1 METITMT
8 MTEQRRARV
17 LTRVLMGERS
27 MAEGAA
33 ELGLSERQL
42 WRQRAAFVRAGPA
55 GLVHG
60 NRGRASE
67 RRIDRALRARIVD
80 LRERYGPLND
90 SHFCELLAEREAIV
104 LSRESLRQML
114 RAAGIASPRRRRSPR
129 YRSRRPRMGAEGTL
143 LQLDGSRHD
152 WLEGR
157 GHDPELVLLGAI
169 DDATGLVTA
178 AVFREQED
186 AAGYLEIL
194 SATLLAYGL
203 PGAIY
208 RDGHSAFAPSNP
220 SRDRGDDDAPAL
232 SQVGRAL
239 VELDID
245 SILAGSAQAKG
256 RVERLWGTFQD
267 RLVVELRL
275 AGVVERA
282 GANAFLVEFLPRHNA
297 RFGVPAADPTPAW
310 RTVPDDVRLDRVL
323 VFKYRRKVAKDHTI
337 HLGGRV
343 LQLPRGATGAANYA
357 GKRVEVHVGLDGSVV
372 AFDGE
377 RRLAI
382 SAAPPDPGQL
392 RSQKA
397 QRVLPS
403 LSPAAATIPWTPP
416 RDHPWKRVTPG
427 SKLEQRL
434 TDSLGF
440 DSDPGVTIHGA
451 ALRALGR
458 ELYSVASRRKL
469 YQAPNES
476 APWFAFRVTWS
487 VQ

>member
-1 METITMT
+1 MT
-8 MTEQRRARV
+8 VREQRRARV
-17 LTRVLMGERS
+17 LNRILMGELT
-27 MAEGAA
+27 MVEGST

-42 WRQRAAFVRAGPA
+42 WRLRAALVEAGPA

-60 NRGRASE
+60 NRGRASA
-67 RRIDRALRARIVD
+67 RRIDSGRRALIIE

-90 SHFCELLAEREAIV
+90 SHFCELLADRERIV
-104 LSRESLRQML
+104 ISRESVRQIL
-114 RAAGIASPRRRRSPR
+114 RAEGIASPRRRRSPR

-157 GHDPELVLLGAI
+157 GPELVLVGAI
-169 DDATGLVTA
+169 DDPTGKVTA

-194 SATLLAYGL
+194 RATIEGHGL

-220 SRDRGDDDAPAL
+220 RRHPLAEDPAL

-239 VELDID
+239 VELGID

-256 RVERLWGTFQD
+256 RIERLWGTFQD

-282 GANAFLVEFLPRHNA
+282 GANAFLVDYLARHNA
-297 RFGVPAADPTPAW
+297 RFAVPAADPTPAW
-310 RTVPDDVRLDRVL
+310 RVVPADVRLERVL

-337 HLGGRV
+337 HLDGRV

-372 AFDGE
+372 AFDGQ
-377 RRLAI
+377 RRLAV

-392 RSQKA
+392 RTQKA
-397 QRVLPS
+397 QRVPPS

-416 RDHPWKRVTPG
+416 RDHPWKRPTPG
-427 SKLEQRL
+427 SKLERRL
-434 TDSLGF
+434 TESLG
-440 DSDPGVTIHGA
+440 S
-451 ALRALGR
+451 
-458 ELYSVASRRKL
+458 
-469 YQAPNES
+469 
-476 APWFAFRVTWS
+476 
-487 VQ
+487 